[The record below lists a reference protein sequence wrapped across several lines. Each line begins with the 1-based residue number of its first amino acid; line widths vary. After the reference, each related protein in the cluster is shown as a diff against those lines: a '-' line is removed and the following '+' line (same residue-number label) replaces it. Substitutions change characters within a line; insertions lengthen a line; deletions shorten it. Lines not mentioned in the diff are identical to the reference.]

1 MMPPRRRDQ
10 REPSPESLLRI
21 AERGDLLDDADI
33 QKLVSVATVT
43 DSTALKRRIEKL
55 LAGKALQRQVQPFDI
70 DTAPPLQVDPQLTLG
85 TTLTGSR
92 YDLSQDDLTQHLL
105 TVGQSGA
112 GKTTLFYNM
121 MAQLAV
127 PFWVFDLK
135 QDYRHLLHDRDDL
148 LVLPWTELKFNPLQP
163 PEGVPPRRWIQV
175 IAEIF
180 GHATALLSG
189 SKNYLMK
196 ALSDLYNAYDLF
208 DEVAAPYPSFYE
220 LQRIA
225 ETDKINYMRTTSDY
239 RDRILNRVEA
249 MTLTAGSIFDCN
261 EGYPIE
267 DLVQRNV
274 VFEFDGLST
283 DLQNFLMEILF
294 ASVYEYRVAQTQRG
308 GGLRHVFFLDEGKQV
323 FSIYK
328 ERQDASG
335 IPTIDELT
343 AKMREFGEG
352 LVVADQEASK
362 LTDSI
367 KANTATKVLL
377 ATGDARQFEEMTA
390 SMHLSPRQQDLA
402 QQVGVGEA
410 IIQTGNRDPV
420 PVDLDNYALEKTIS
434 DADLRDRQEKT
445 WNKISATPR
454 DIPVAFE
461 EQVPDAAGET
471 AVPED
476 TLSGV
481 DLSDDAER
489 LLNDVAEHPFT
500 PLTARYEALFSSRG
514 KGDAP
519 KNELVDKGIVVERQ
533 VKTGPQR
540 KLLQLTEK
548 GREYVEQH
556 EKMELQRKGRGGI
569 VHQFWQK
576 LITDAF
582 EDLGWTAKRELFD
595 ADVYVM
601 IEGVELVVEVAMG
614 DNERE
619 VEHVAEHVDTFDVAW
634 VACRSAQV
642 RDGLA
647 ARLEEQGLREQVALK
662 LCKEFFEPDDVSL

>member
-1 MMPPRRRDQ
+1 MVSSRQRDH
-10 REPSPESLLRI
+10 REPSPETLLRI
-21 AERGDLLDDADI
+21 VERGDLLDDTDV
-33 QKLVSVATVT
+33 QNLVAVATVT

-55 LAGKALQRQVQPFDI
+55 LAGKALQRQVQPFDT
-70 DTAPPLQVDPQLTLG
+70 DTSSVPSVDDRIRLG

-105 TVGQSGA
+105 AVGQSGA
-112 GKTTLFYNM
+112 GKTTLFYNV
-121 MAQLAV
+121 MAQLDV

-148 LVLPWTELKFNPLQP
+148 VVLPWTKLKFNPLQP

-175 IAEIF
+175 FAEIF

-196 ALSDLYNAYDLF
+196 ALSDLYHAYDLF
-208 DEVAAPYPSFYE
+208 ADSTAPYPSLYE

-225 ETDKINYMRTTSDY
+225 ETDNINYMRATSDY

-249 MTLTAGSIFDCN
+249 MSLTAGSIFDCSK
-261 EGYPIE
+261 GYPIH

-274 VFEFDGLST
+274 VFEFDGLGT

-294 ASVYEYRVAQTQRG
+294 AAVYEYRVAQTQRG
-308 GGLRHVFFLDEGKQV
+308 GALRHVFFLDEGKRV
-323 FSIYK
+323 FSVYK

-362 LTDSI
+362 LTDSV

-377 ATGDARQFEEMTA
+377 ATGDARQFEEMAA
-390 SMHLSPRQQDLA
+390 SMHLSSRQKDLA
-402 QQVGVGEA
+402 QQVDVGEA
-410 IIQTGNRDPV
+410 VVQTGNHDPV
-420 PVDLDNYALEKTIS
+420 PVTLDNYALEKTIS
-434 DADLRDRQEKT
+434 DAALRDRQEDA
-445 WNKISATPR
+445 WNELSATPR
-454 DIPVAFE
+454 EVPADFE
-461 EQVPDAAGET
+461 QQVHDASGQPGVPDDT
-471 AVPED
+471 AD
-476 TLSGV
+476 TV

-489 LLNDVAEHPFT
+489 LLADVAEHPFT
-500 PLTARYEALFSSRG
+500 PLTARYDALFSSRG

-519 KNELVDKGIVVERQ
+519 KNELVDANLVVERR
-533 VKTGPQR
+533 VKTGRQR
-540 KLLQLTEK
+540 KLLQLTET
-548 GREYVEQH
+548 GREYVDQH
-556 EKMELQRKGRGGI
+556 KDMELNRKGRGGI
-569 VHQFWQK
+569 VHQYWQQVIK
-576 LITDAF
+576 DAF
-582 EDLGWTAKRELFD
+582 EDVGWTAKRELFD

-601 IEGVELVVEVAMG
+601 MDGVELVVEVAMG

-619 VEHVAEHVDTFDVAW
+619 IEHVAEHVDTFDVVW
-634 VACRSAQV
+634 LACRSSQV
-642 RDGLA
+642 CDGIE
-647 ARLEEQGLREQVALK
+647 ARLEDQGLRDQVTLK
-662 LCKEFFEPDDVSL
+662 HCKDFLDLDDVSV